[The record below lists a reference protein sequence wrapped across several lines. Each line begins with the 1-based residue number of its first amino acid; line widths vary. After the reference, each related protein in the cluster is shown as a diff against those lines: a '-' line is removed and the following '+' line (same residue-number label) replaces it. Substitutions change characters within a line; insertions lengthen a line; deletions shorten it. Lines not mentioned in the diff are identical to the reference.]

1 MQLEDL
7 TAEVR
12 PRSHWEAVDL
22 GFALVRRHFPRLLA
36 GWLLCVGPLWAVL
49 LLLMKWVPPGLVLF
63 VIWWLKPVYGRV
75 TLFHLSRALF
85 GATPRLRDTLRA
97 WPGLL
102 VMRLPFA
109 LIGGRLDTQRGLL
122 LPVQML
128 EGLKGRARKE
138 RSKVITRHSGSTA
151 ASLLFCCAGFEM
163 FLAGAFVSLVLML
176 LPETATSE
184 LFESLIDVGI
194 LRNGIPPALLWLAA
208 GCWLAAMTLVE
219 IFYIGGSFGLY
230 LNCRTH
236 LEGWDV
242 EITFRRLGRR
252 LAAASAAAALALLLC
267 PVAFGAVKRADSAGA
282 TGEKTAAHEKISTV
296 LAHEDFKIHKTKIR
310 MPKDSDN
317 DRNLSDLSGIGK
329 VFQAV
334 GYVLFWAAVAF
345 AVWKLIEFIIKYRH
359 TLKLRPSTSAAVP
372 VAKSVMGLDVTPE
385 SLPDDVVRAAREKW
399 EEGDFHGALS
409 LLYRGSLSWLLVHA
423 ALPVRDSDTE
433 GDCLRHT
440 QKLTDAAPRGYFEKL
455 TVQWIAAAYGSRAPA
470 NEIMR
475 ALFNEWPF
483 GAGRTSR

>member
-36 GWLLCVGPLWAVL
+36 AWLLCVGPLWAL
-49 LLLMKWVPPGLVLF
+49 LLLLTRWVPPGIIIF

-102 VMRLPFA
+102 VSRLPFA
-109 LIGGRLDTQRGLL
+109 LIGGRLDTQRGLI

-151 ASLLFCCAGFEM
+151 SSLMFCCAGYEL
-163 FLAGAFVSLVLML
+163 FLAGALVSLLLML

-184 LFESLIDVGI
+184 LFESLLDVGI
-194 LRNGIPPALLWLAA
+194 LRNGVPSALLWLAL
-208 GCWLAAMTLVE
+208 GSWLAAMTFVE

-242 EITFRRLGRR
+242 ELTFRRLGRR
-252 LAAASAAAALALLLC
+252 LAGIATAIALLLC
-267 PVAFGAVKRADSAGA
+267 LPASGAVKRADSASIEKEKAGA
-282 TGEKTAAHEKISTV
+282 REEVGRV
-296 LAHEDFKIHKTKIR
+296 LAHEDFKIHKMKIR
-310 MPKDSDN
+310 LPKESE
-317 DRNLSDLSGIGK
+317 SGSGLSGLGGIFNVIGY
-329 VFQAV
+329 AI
-334 GYVLFWAAVAF
+334 FWAAVAF
-345 AVWKLIEFIIKYRH
+345 AVWKLVEFILRNRH
-359 TLKLRPSTSAAVP
+359 SLKLRPRTDTPLTPA
-372 VAKSVMGLDVTPE
+372 AKSVMGLDLTPD
-385 SLPDDVVRAAREKW
+385 SLPDDVVRAARGKW

-440 QKLTDAAPRGYFEKL
+440 QQLPDTPPRGYFEKL
-455 TVQWIAAAYGSRAPA
+455 TVQWIAAAYGNRAPA

-475 ALFNEWPF
+475 GLFDEWPF
-483 GAGRTSR
+483 GTGRKSS

>member
-49 LLLMKWVPPGLVLF
+49 LLLMRWVPPGLVIF
-63 VIWWLKPVYGRV
+63 VLWWLKPLYGRV

-97 WPGLL
+97 WPRLL
-102 VMRLPFA
+102 VSRLPFA
-109 LIGGRLDTQRGLL
+109 LLGGRLDTQRGLL

-128 EGLKGRARKE
+128 EGLKGRTRKD

-151 ASLLFCCAGFEM
+151 SSLLFCCAGYEM
-163 FLAGAFVSLVLML
+163 FLAGALVSLVLMM

-184 LFESLIDVGI
+184 LFESLLDVGM
-194 LRNGIPPALLWLAA
+194 LRNGIPPALLWLAL
-208 GCWLAAMTLVE
+208 GSWLAAMTLVE

-242 EITFRRLGRR
+242 ELAFRRLGKR
-252 LAAASAAAALALLLC
+252 LAGIAATLALLLC
-267 PVAFGAVKRADSAGA
+267 LPASGAVKRADPAVIEREKAGA
-282 TGEKTAAHEKISTV
+282 REEISTV
-296 LAHEDFKIHKTKIR
+296 LAHEDFKIHKMKVR
-310 MPKDSDN
+310 MPKGSEKTADI
-317 DRNLSDLSGIGK
+317 SGLGGIFN
-329 VFQAV
+329 VL
-334 GYVLFWAAVAF
+334 GYVIFWAAVAF
-345 AVWKLIEFIIKYRH
+345 AVWKLVEFIIRNRH
-359 TLKLRPSTSAAVP
+359 SLKLRSRSHAAPVP
-372 VAKSVMGLDVTPE
+372 AAKSVMGLDLTPD

-399 EEGDFHGALS
+399 EGGDFHGALS
-409 LLYRGSLSWLLVHA
+409 LLYRGSLSWLLTHA

-440 QKLTDAAPRGYFEKL
+440 QKLPDTAPRGYFEKL
-455 TVQWIAAAYGSRAPA
+455 TVQWIAAAYGDRAPA

-475 ALFNEWPF
+475 ALFNDWPF
-483 GAGRTSR
+483 GTGRKSS